1 MNQSNYNNTNF
12 NDNNNISDTANIKD
26 NYTFNCRN
34 KINNS
39 YCNIKPKPPYLS
51 NISSKNKKFQKKI
64 TLILDLDETL
74 VRFKIN
80 KYNIQ
85 TGNVVLRPGLIQ
97 FLNKVYPLFDLVIW
111 TVATKQYADAILD
124 IIERN
129 KKYFS
134 ARLYREHATIDEKNN
149 LYIKD
154 LNNLGRPLDSIII
167 IDDKESSY
175 RLHKDNGILIKPF
188 MGSKLEMQ
196 KDFVLFDLFTI
207 LTKIMLDKSK
217 DVRIGISNFKYEIQ
231 QKISNSY
238 YS

>member
-1 MNQSNYNNTNF
+1 M
-12 NDNNNISDTANIKD
+12 K
-26 NYTFNCRN
+26 
-34 KINNS
+34 
-39 YCNIKPKPPYLS
+39 
-51 NISSKNKKFQKKI
+51 SKNKKIQKKL

-85 TGNVVLRPGLIQ
+85 TGNVVLRSGLIQ
-97 FLNKVYPLFDLVIW
+97 FLNKFQPLFYLVIW

-124 IIERN
+124 IIERD

-188 MGSKLEMQ
+188 MGSKLELQ

-207 LTKIMLDKSK
+207 LTKILLDKSK

-231 QKISNSY
+231 QKISNAN

>member
-1 MNQSNYNNTNF
+1 MN
-12 NDNNNISDTANIKD
+12 
-26 NYTFNCRN
+26 
-34 KINNS
+34 
-39 YCNIKPKPPYLS
+39 
-51 NISSKNKKFQKKI
+51 SKNKKFQKKL

-124 IIERN
+124 IIERD

-188 MGSKLEMQ
+188 MGSKLELQ

-231 QKISNSY
+231 QKISNAN